1 MAESQVQ
8 RIMEGL
14 KVSEAE
20 AKAILAEDKQIDRGE
35 RMDFDLSPEKEK
47 IAKKYA
53 KSGTRKPTVY
63 NFNARKRKP
72 NLTKS
77 GIIEELFD
85 FLQKSEV
92 NTYTEVEIT
101 NKERQIA
108 FTCGENKYELTL
120 VQKRKPKG

>member
-35 RMDFDLSPEKEK
+35 KMDFDLSPEKEK

-63 NFNARKRKP
+63 NFNTRKRKP

-92 NTYTEVEIT
+92 NTYTEVEVT